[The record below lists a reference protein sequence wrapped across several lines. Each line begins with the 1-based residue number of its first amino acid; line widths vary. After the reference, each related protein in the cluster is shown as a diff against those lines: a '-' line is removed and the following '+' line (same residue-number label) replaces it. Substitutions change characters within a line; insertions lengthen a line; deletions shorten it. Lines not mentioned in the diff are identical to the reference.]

1 MPTLNLNKG
10 GNVVGTVDTSQAAA
24 RDEAVGTATNTGTAT
39 GVQYFASPGRGGGTY
54 RYIRTFLQF
63 DSSGITGTV
72 SAAVLN
78 IAGAGTTNNADIIVC
93 ASDAFGGTNVDLAV
107 ADFNNV
113 DFNTAYSSELATWN
127 NSSNN
132 AITLNAAARS
142 IIQSGNSFI
151 CAVIDHDSDF
161 QDTDTQGG
169 GSGSHSVTINF
180 SGTITL
186 DVTVAAAS
194 GYAND
199 VMGVASGNIG
209 KVINV
214 ATANIDKVIGV

>member
-1 MPTLNLNKG
+1 MFDFIDDTLSTL
-10 GNVVGTVDTSQAAA
+10 TSYLSSK
-24 RDEAVGTATNTGTAT
+24 EAP
-39 GVQYFASPGRGGGTY
+39 ASAPNPH
-54 RYIRTFLQF
+54 Q
-63 DSSGITGTV
+63 
-72 SAAVLN
+72 
-78 IAGAGTTNNADIIVC
+78 
-93 ASDAFGGTNVDLAV
+93 
-107 ADFNNV
+107 DFNNV
-113 DFNTAYSSELATWN
+113 DFSTAYSSELATWN

-169 GSGSHSVTINF
+169 GSGDHSVTINF

>member
-1 MPTLNLNKG
+1 MPTINLNKG
-10 GNVVGTVDTSQAAA
+10 GNVVGTVDTTQAAA
-24 RDEAVGTATNTGTAT
+24 RDEAVGTSTNTGTSP

-93 ASDAFGGTNVDLAV
+93 ASDAFGGTNANLVV

-113 DFNTAYSSELATWN
+113 DFSTAYSSELATWN
-127 NSSNN
+127 NNGNN

-161 QDTDTQGG
+161 QDTDTQSGG
-169 GSGSHSVTINF
+169 AGSHTVSINF
-180 SGTITL
+180 GGTITL
-186 DVTVAAAS
+186 DCTLAAT
-194 GYAND
+194 GYTHT
-199 VMGVASGNIG
+199 VMGVAP
-209 KVINV
+209 
-214 ATANIDKVIGV
+214 ANIEKVIGVATADIEKIIGVD